1 MILFVLVDGHDEM
14 VMMCRARRSTLE
26 SAYKL
31 EEGNTEICSVDT
43 FTGAYD

>member
-31 EEGNTEICSVDT
+31 EEGTLKFVLLDT